1 MIDNFALLSE
11 PRRPWL
17 DSDSLK
23 KKFLALSA
31 ECHPDR
37 VHGANESEKESAQKR
52 YTELNAAY
60 NCLRDDKS
68 RLVHLLELERGSKP
82 KDVQNVPPAL
92 MELFLRV
99 REVCQQADAFLAERE
114 GVSSPL
120 LKVQMFERAQ
130 DLIDSL
136 LKMQQQINAW
146 HEGLIARLKEIDS
159 AWDGTGAGPAG
170 NSEEAL
176 DKIEELYP
184 LFSYFNRWTGQIQD
198 RIVQLSF

>member
-1 MIDNFALLSE
+1 MIDYFALLNE
-11 PRRPWL
+11 PRRPLL
-17 DSDSLK
+17 DSDFLK

-52 YTELNAAY
+52 YTELNTAY

-82 KDVQNVPPAL
+82 KDVQTVPPAL

-99 REVCQQADAFLAERE
+99 REVGQHTDIFLAERR

-130 DLIDSL
+130 EMIEPLS
-136 LKMQQQINAW
+136 KMQQQINAW

-159 AWDGTGAGPAG
+159 AWDGAGAG
-170 NSEEAL
+170 NREKVL
-176 DKIEELYP
+176 HKIEELYP
-184 LFSYFNRWTGQIQD
+184 LFSYFNRWSGQIQE